1 MKISNR
7 FIVLLLLPATA
18 LYAVF
23 FLLPTFQALIYSLY
37 DWSGFGSDKTF
48 VGLGNFRELLNDRLF
63 WKSMGNTVGI
73 LVVGGIIVFGLAF
86 IMTMMIS
93 SGIRGKKFF
102 RGVIFL
108 PNIIAVIALT
118 TLWGYMYTPRTGLLA
133 SVFNL
138 LGLTDLAK
146 FPWMGP
152 DTIFPAMMAAI
163 IWIEVGFYL
172 VLLLAG
178 VDKIPPDFYESAKL
192 DGATQFQ
199 QFLHITVP
207 LLWDVIAIGLVLWS
221 IHAVKIFEFPF
232 SFTGL
237 EPNPS
242 SYTVAVYLYIL
253 GFGQRQPIYR
263 LGYATAV
270 GVMLLLVVIL
280 IVLVIRRLT
289 QREVVQY

>member
-1 MKISNR
+1 MKVSNR
-7 FIVLLLLPATA
+7 FIILLLLPASA
-18 LYAVF
+18 LYLTF
-23 FLLPTFQALIYSLY
+23 FLVPTIQALVYSLY
-37 DWSGFGSDKTF
+37 DWSGFGEAPRF
-48 VGLGNFRELLNDRLF
+48 IGMRNFQELMSDRLF
-63 WKSMGNTVGI
+63 WTSMGNTIAI
-73 LVVGGIIVFGLAF
+73 LIIGGIVIFGIAF
-86 IMTMMIS
+86 VMTMMLS

-118 TLWGYMYTPRTGLLA
+118 TLWGYMYTPRTGLFA
-133 SVFNL
+133 AVFDA
-138 LGLTDLAK
+138 LGLTELAR

-152 DTIFPAMMAAI
+152 DTIAAAMMIAI
-163 IWIEVGFYL
+163 IWIEVGFYV

-192 DGATQFQ
+192 DGATDFQ
-199 QFLHITVP
+199 QFRHITVP
-207 LLWDVIAIGLVLWS
+207 LLSDVIAIGMVLWS

-232 SFTGL
+232 AFTGL
-237 EPNPS
+237 EPNPN

-280 IVLVIRRLT
+280 IVLVLRRVT
-289 QREVVQY
+289 RREVYQY

>member
-1 MKISNR
+1 MKVSNR
-7 FIVLLLLPATA
+7 FIIALLFPATA
-18 LYAVF
+18 LYFIF
-23 FLLPTFQALIYSLY
+23 FLVPTAQALITSLY
-37 DWSGFGSDKTF
+37 DWSGFGTPPQYI
-48 VGLGNFRELLNDRLF
+48 GLRNFQELATDRLF
-63 WKSMGNTVGI
+63 WTSMSNTLGI
-73 LVVGGIIVFGLAF
+73 LLIGGIVIFGLAF

-118 TLWGYMYTPRTGLLA
+118 TLWGYMYTPNNGLLA
-133 SVFNL
+133 NIFKAV
-138 LGLTDLAK
+138 GLNDAAR
-146 FPWMGP
+146 FPWLGP
-152 DTIFPAMMAAI
+152 DTIFMAMMIAI
-163 IWIEVGFYL
+163 VWIEVGFYV

-178 VDKIPPDFYESAKL
+178 VDKIPQDFYESAKL
-192 DGATQFQ
+192 DGASDFQ
-199 QFLHITVP
+199 QFRHITVP
-207 LLWDVIAIGLVLWS
+207 LLSDVISIGMVLWA
-221 IHAVKIFEFPF
+221 IHALKIFEFPF

-237 EPNPS
+237 EPNPA

-280 IVLVIRRLT
+280 IVLILRRVT
-289 QREVVQY
+289 RREVVQY